1 MFIYYDHD
9 VYKSCKYCYALR
21 LVFTPT
27 GFIAEFEK
35 INKKT
40 VSVHFSYSSFVLHRT
55 QVGAV
60 CYRGNTK
67 LLNSN
72 PIVTNIKTEEIHDTL
87 KRIVTEVMGIK
98 VIDEVFEGVLSNTT
112 KYTNS
117 RSVYVTNEVILIINT
132 MVSNTTQRIEERYFN
147 FDKWKEELD
156 ELFILEKTNGKSS
169 LNPTHKMVG
178 KPKLNEQ

>member
-1 MFIYYDHD
+1 MFVYYDHE

-21 LVFTPT
+21 LVFSPT
-27 GFIAEFEK
+27 GFIVEIEK

-40 VSVHFSYSSFVLHRT
+40 VSVHFCYSSFVLHRT
-55 QVGAV
+55 AVGAV

-72 PIVTNIKTEEIHDTL
+72 PIVGQIKTEDIHATL

-117 RSVYVTNEVILIINT
+117 RSVYATNEVILVINT
-132 MVSNTTQRIEERYFN
+132 MITHTTQRIEDRYYN
-147 FDKWKEELD
+147 FDKWKEGLD
-156 ELFILEKTNGKSS
+156 ELFILEKINGKSS
-169 LNPTHKMVG
+169 LNPKHRMVG
-178 KPKLNEQ
+178 KPKLNE